1 MPPGAAGAPKPPAGA
16 GAYAVGVPDAYAPGS
31 EGGLYAGAGA
41 GGGGAAAA
49 APYCAPGAPPP
60 YAPAVLY
67 WFCEK

>member
-1 MPPGAAGAPKPPAGA
+1 LPPGAAGAPKPPAGA
-16 GAYAVGVPDAYAPGS
+16 GAYAVGKDAYAPGS

-49 APYCAPGAPPP
+49 VPYCAPGAPPP